1 MLKKYK
7 LLYVAVLYLFIHI
20 LITPLQLKAGP
31 PDINPWFKQAVL
43 LKTYQQSYDWRIPWE
58 KGEIT
63 TKTGMGLV
71 VSLPELSESLSS
83 ENFQS
88 EKLYL
93 MTTAELVAN
102 ATLIEATEKIHE
114 FHFWQN

>member
-1 MLKKYK
+1 MLKKYN

-20 LITPLQLKAGP
+20 LITPLQLKAEP

-63 TKTGMGLV
+63 TQLV
-71 VSLPELSESLSS
+71 WDWLLVCLNYQKAYYQKITKVK
-83 ENFQS
+83 NF
-88 EKLYL
+88 
-93 MTTAELVAN
+93 
-102 ATLIEATEKIHE
+102 TL
-114 FHFWQN
+114 